1 MQVLEVFTAT
11 TRDYLQTLI
20 DRQYIKPLDL
30 TDLNDNVILSFD
42 RGPNGFINVYLDPL
56 GKYPIVSFSN
66 TDPWLV
72 ADLFVGTKVP
82 CDLLNAFDNASLYFS
97 TSHDITEWLLT
108 SHGLLM
114 TKSNTGKWVI
124 AFKSELKNAIFS
136 IQSVSSQTK
145 FFIESVWPDFFLNIP
160 NADFSY
166 HKNDR

>member
-72 ADLFVGTKVP
+72 ADLFVETKVP
-82 CDLLNAFDNASLYFS
+82 CDLLNDFDNTILYFS
-97 TSHDITEWLLT
+97 TSDGVTEWLLT
-108 SHGLLM
+108 GHGLLM
-114 TKSNTGKWVI
+114 TKSNKKWVI

-166 HKNDR
+166 HKSDR